1 MKTIQLKPDMSAPI
15 AKDAENAGFTEV
27 LQTTYLR
34 IKRLSAILALVVLA
48 SACELDNYDAPNAQ
62 ISGTIID
69 AETNE
74 LVEQDIIRGTTI
86 KIIEHGY
93 DPVQPQYLRVKND
106 GTYANNLLFANTYT
120 VQPELRNFV
129 QVAAQDIQIGSD
141 TKLDFRVQPYI
152 RVKDASIVKDGTR
165 IVATFKLQQTVP
177 EVVSRI
183 GLYAHAEPIV
193 GEPIRSVAAEAQL
206 GRTVE
211 EGETFTLVIDAAENR
226 AMLKSGTPYFFRI
239 GAVINVPEA
248 KFNYAPAVQLT
259 VD

>member
-1 MKTIQLKPDMSAPI
+1 MKKI
-15 AKDAENAGFTEV
+15 AINIKQV
-27 LQTTYLR
+27 LA
-34 IKRLSAILALVVLA
+34 IAILVVTA

-62 ISGTIID
+62 LSGTIID
-69 AETNE
+69 EETNE

-106 GTYANNLLFANTYT
+106 GTYANTLLFANTYT
-120 VQPELRNFV
+120 IQPELRNFV
-129 QVAAQDIQIGSD
+129 QVAEQEIQIGSD

-152 RVKDASIVKDGTR
+152 RVKDASIVKEGTK

-193 GEPIRSVAAEAQL
+193 GEPIRSVASETQL
-206 GRTVE
+206 GRTVDE
-211 EGETFTLVIDAAENR
+211 DETFTLVIDAAENR
-226 AMLKSGTPYFFRI
+226 AALKSGSQYFFRI
-239 GAVINVPEA
+239 GAVITVPEA
-248 KFNYAPAVQLT
+248 KFNYAPAIRLT
-259 VD
+259 ID